1 MANMHLVTGY
11 AGQAHVTAADQAS
24 LYASLFGAD
33 SFILNRG
40 NKLAASIVT
49 NNSIS
54 VADGDAIMQG
64 RHIRLNEGETVNLT
78 IDNGETGMYRND
90 LIVLRYTKN
99 VSTGIEEANLVV
111 IKGTAV
117 DSNPTDPEYTTG
129 SIITDHALQ
138 ADMPLYRVPL
148 NGLNVQPLV
157 QLCSVFGTIKEQ
169 VSKAEK
175 SAASAQSTADKAE
188 KSAASAQSTADKGV
202 SDAASALEEAKKR
215 VLKINGASPDS
226 SGNISVTPSGIGAA
240 PQSHNQASSTITT
253 GGSEGQILAV
263 NANGTISPSTKT
275 IAKLGT
281 GANYSLSGT
290 TLTITTV

>member
-24 LYASLFGAD
+24 LYASLFGTD

-78 IDNGETGMYRND
+78 IENGETGMYRND

-117 DSNPTDPEYTTG
+117 ASNPTDPEYTTG
-129 SIITDHALQ
+129 SIITDHVVQ

-148 NGLNVQPLV
+148 NGLNVQALV

-169 VSKAEK
+169 VSAVEQKAKDAVTITGAPEG
-175 SAASAQSTADKAE
+175 SIVTLNASGKM
-188 KSAASAQSTADKGV
+188 V
-202 SDAASALEEAKKR
+202 
-215 VLKINGASPDS
+215 
-226 SGNISVTPSGIGAA
+226 
-240 PQSHNQASSTITT
+240 ASSRRV
-253 GGSEGQILAV
+253 S
-263 NANGTISPSTKT
+263 S
-275 IAKLGT
+275 LGT
-281 GANYSLSGT
+281 GANFSLSGT

>member
-24 LYASLFGAD
+24 LYASLFGTD

-64 RHIRLNEGETVNLT
+64 RHIRLNEGETVSLT
-78 IDNGETGMYRND
+78 IENGETGMYRND

-117 DSNPTDPEYTTG
+117 ASNPTDPEYTTG
-129 SIITDHALQ
+129 SIITDHVVQ

-148 NGLNVQPLV
+148 NGLNVQTLV

-169 VSKAEK
+169 VSAVEQKA
-175 SAASAQSTADKAE
+175 Q
-188 KSAASAQSTADKGV
+188 
-202 SDAASALEEAKKR
+202 DA
-215 VLKINGASPDS
+215 
-226 SGNISVTPSGIGAA
+226 VTITGAA
-240 PQSHNQASSTITT
+240 EGSIVSLDASGKMVASSRKV
-253 GGSEGQILAV
+253 S
-263 NANGTISPSTKT
+263 S
-275 IAKLGT
+275 LGT

>member
-1 MANMHLVTGY
+1 MSNMHLVTGY

-24 LYASLFGAD
+24 LYASLFGTD

-64 RHIRLNEGETVNLT
+64 RHIRLNEGESVNLT
-78 IDNGETGMYRND
+78 IENGETGMYRND

-111 IKGTAV
+111 IKGMAV
-117 DSNPTDPEYTTG
+117 TSNPTDPEYTTG
-129 SIITDHALQ
+129 SIITDHVVQ

-148 NGLNVQPLV
+148 NGLNVQSLV
-157 QLCSVFGTIKEQ
+157 PLCSVFGTIKEQ
-169 VSKAEK
+169 VGAVEQKAQDAVTITGAPEG
-175 SAASAQSTADKAE
+175 SIVTLDASGKM
-188 KSAASAQSTADKGV
+188 V
-202 SDAASALEEAKKR
+202 
-215 VLKINGASPDS
+215 
-226 SGNISVTPSGIGAA
+226 
-240 PQSHNQASSTITT
+240 ASSRRV
-253 GGSEGQILAV
+253 S
-263 NANGTISPSTKT
+263 S
-275 IAKLGT
+275 LGT

>member
-1 MANMHLVTGY
+1 MHLVTGY

-24 LYASLFGAD
+24 LYASLFGTD

-64 RHIRLNEGETVNLT
+64 RHIRLNEGETVSLT
-78 IDNGETGMYRND
+78 IENGETGMYRND

-117 DSNPTDPEYTTG
+117 ASNPTDPEYTTG

-175 SAASAQSTADKAE
+175 SAASAQSTAE
-188 KSAASAQSTADKGV
+188 KGV

>member
-24 LYASLFGAD
+24 LYASLFGTD

-117 DSNPTDPEYTTG
+117 ASNPTDPEYTAG
-129 SIITDHALQ
+129 SIITDHVVQ
-138 ADMPLYRVPL
+138 ADMPLYRVQL

-169 VSKAEK
+169 VS
-175 SAASAQSTADKAE
+175 KAE

-240 PQSHNQASSTITT
+240 QQSHNQASSTITT

-281 GANYSLSGT
+281 GASYSLSGT
-290 TLTITTV
+290 TLTITTL

>member
-24 LYASLFGAD
+24 LYASLFGTD

-78 IDNGETGMYRND
+78 IENGETGMYRND

-117 DSNPTDPEYTTG
+117 ASNPTDPEYTTG
-129 SIITDHALQ
+129 SIITDHVVQ

-148 NGLNVQPLV
+148 NGLNVQALV

-169 VSKAEK
+169 VSAVEQKAKDAVTITGAPEG
-175 SAASAQSTADKAE
+175 SIVTLDASGKM
-188 KSAASAQSTADKGV
+188 V
-202 SDAASALEEAKKR
+202 
-215 VLKINGASPDS
+215 
-226 SGNISVTPSGIGAA
+226 
-240 PQSHNQASSTITT
+240 ASSRRV
-253 GGSEGQILAV
+253 S
-263 NANGTISPSTKT
+263 S
-275 IAKLGT
+275 LGT
-281 GANYSLSGT
+281 CAKFSLSGT

>member
-24 LYASLFGAD
+24 LYASLFGTD

-117 DSNPTDPEYTTG
+117 ASNPTDPEYTTG
-129 SIITDHALQ
+129 SIITDHVVQ

-148 NGLNVQPLV
+148 NGLNVQSLV
-157 QLCSVFGTIKEQ
+157 PLCSVFGTIKEQ
-169 VSKAEK
+169 VGAVEQKAQDAVTITGAPEG
-175 SAASAQSTADKAE
+175 SIVTLDASGKM
-188 KSAASAQSTADKGV
+188 V
-202 SDAASALEEAKKR
+202 
-215 VLKINGASPDS
+215 
-226 SGNISVTPSGIGAA
+226 
-240 PQSHNQASSTITT
+240 ASSRRV
-253 GGSEGQILAV
+253 S
-263 NANGTISPSTKT
+263 S
-275 IAKLGT
+275 LGT

>member
-24 LYASLFGAD
+24 LYASLFGTD

-40 NKLAASIVT
+40 SKLAASIVT

-78 IDNGETGMYRND
+78 IENGETGMYRND

-117 DSNPTDPEYTTG
+117 SSSPTDPEYTTG
-129 SIITDHALQ
+129 SIITDHVVQ

-148 NGLNVQPLV
+148 NGLNVQALV

-169 VSKAEK
+169 VGAVEQKAKDAVTITGAPEG
-175 SAASAQSTADKAE
+175 SIVTLNASGKM
-188 KSAASAQSTADKGV
+188 V
-202 SDAASALEEAKKR
+202 
-215 VLKINGASPDS
+215 
-226 SGNISVTPSGIGAA
+226 
-240 PQSHNQASSTITT
+240 ASSRRV
-253 GGSEGQILAV
+253 S
-263 NANGTISPSTKT
+263 S
-275 IAKLGT
+275 LGT

>member
-24 LYASLFGAD
+24 LYASLFGTD

-117 DSNPTDPEYTTG
+117 ASNPTDPEYTAG
-129 SIITDHALQ
+129 SIITDHVVQ
-138 ADMPLYRVPL
+138 ADMPLYRVQL

-169 VSKAEK
+169 VS
-175 SAASAQSTADKAE
+175 KAE

-226 SGNISVTPSGIGAA
+226 SGNIFVTPSGIGAA
-240 PQSHNQASSTITT
+240 QQSHNQASSTITT

-281 GANYSLSGT
+281 GASYSLSGT
-290 TLTITTV
+290 TLTITTL

>member
-64 RHIRLNEGETVNLT
+64 RHIRLNEGETVNLA
-78 IDNGETGMYRND
+78 IENGETGMYRND

-117 DSNPTDPEYTTG
+117 ASNPTDPEYTTG
-129 SIITDHALQ
+129 SIITDHVVQ

-148 NGLNVQPLV
+148 NGLNVQALV

-169 VSKAEK
+169 VS
-175 SAASAQSTADKAE
+175 KAE

>member
-24 LYASLFGAD
+24 LYASLFGTD

-78 IDNGETGMYRND
+78 IDNGETGLYRND
-90 LIVLRYTKN
+90 LIVLRYTTN

-117 DSNPTDPEYTTG
+117 ASNPTDPEYTTG

-175 SAASAQSTADKAE
+175 SAASAQSTAE
-188 KSAASAQSTADKGV
+188 KGV

>member
-24 LYASLFGAD
+24 LYASLFGTD

-78 IDNGETGMYRND
+78 IENGETGMYRND

-117 DSNPTDPEYTTG
+117 ASNPTDPEYTTG
-129 SIITDHALQ
+129 SIITDHVVQ

-148 NGLNVQPLV
+148 NGLNVQALV
-157 QLCSVFGTIKEQ
+157 PLCSVFGTIKEQ
-169 VSKAEK
+169 VGAVEQKAQDTVNNAVTITGAPEG
-175 SAASAQSTADKAE
+175 SIVTLNASGKM
-188 KSAASAQSTADKGV
+188 V
-202 SDAASALEEAKKR
+202 
-215 VLKINGASPDS
+215 
-226 SGNISVTPSGIGAA
+226 
-240 PQSHNQASSTITT
+240 ASSRKV
-253 GGSEGQILAV
+253 S
-263 NANGTISPSTKT
+263 S
-275 IAKLGT
+275 LGT

-290 TLTITTV
+290 TLTITTL